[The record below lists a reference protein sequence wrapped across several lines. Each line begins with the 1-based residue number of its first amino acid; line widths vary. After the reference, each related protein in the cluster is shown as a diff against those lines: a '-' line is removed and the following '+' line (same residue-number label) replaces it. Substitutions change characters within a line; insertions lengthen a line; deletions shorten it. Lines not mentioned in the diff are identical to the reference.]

1 MPESVWRAVR
11 DLADDRGHGSV
22 KLLSTIGLG
31 VVAGMPEHVRTR
43 VAKWAIQADYDGV
56 SNLTP
61 ETIFAEF
68 IAAIR
73 EDTGNAQVI
82 GSASPVPPPGGKP
95 EDKRVSPPDDDGLT
109 HEVTRILDPAFLAK
123 KKRGVA

>member
-1 MPESVWRAVR
+1 MPETVWKAVR
-11 DLADDRGHGSV
+11 ELADDRGHGSV

-61 ETIFAEF
+61 ETIYAEF

-73 EDTGNAQVI
+73 EDTGNAVVL
-82 GSASPVPPPGGKP
+82 GSASA
-95 EDKRVSPPDDDGLT
+95 VSPGSAAPKVSRASEPEG
-109 HEVTRILDPAFLAK
+109 K
-123 KKRGVA
+123 KGKGAA